1 MENNTQARKW
11 ALVIN
16 NPLEAGLDHAAI
28 REILYRFS
36 PTYFCMADEIATT
49 GTYHTHIFLFS
60 PSPMRFSTVKNRFA
74 TAHIEKAYG
83 SAKTNRAYI
92 LKEGR
97 WADTDKAETS
107 VPGTF
112 EEWGDLPAEK
122 EEEAPE
128 MFKLIQDLRAGKS
141 VMEIIEDNPKLAFRI
156 REIET
161 LRQAILEEKYSAENR
176 ALEVTY
182 LYGAS
187 GTGKTRGIFETH
199 DRKSI
204 CRITDYGGRNGV
216 RFDAYHCQDVL
227 VLEEFHSQIPIS
239 AMLNYLDI
247 YPLTLPARYTDRI
260 ACYTKVYITS
270 NIPLEEQYRDIQRY
284 QMETWRAFLRRVQN
298 VIEYL
303 PDGSTVQH
311 KKGAFPMTQNEKF
324 QIQRRNTLRNLW
336 QKLSGTPEFPVKLVL
351 AALYL
356 MGAAYVCVKQ
366 AAWRTLAGNIPL
378 LSPLLKAAM
387 EHALTAYLLAGAAT
401 LPVLLLYPFGRRAA
415 KDQLQCIGL
424 VNHAGMPPDLLRKR
438 RDKDNARVT
447 VWEFRNQSIPLQE
460 WEKKRL
466 AIETALGITI
476 VKLTYAKGK
485 SRVLVYAVPAG
496 DDLPEVLKWK
506 DSYLSLDSFVLVLG
520 ESYTGPVTVNLTH
533 IPHILLGGSTGSG
546 KSVLLKLLLMQALR
560 KGAEVYIAD
569 FKGGVDFPKVWH
581 EKCRMCFTEE
591 DLCDTLDR
599 LVEELE
605 RRKSALKALGCPNI
619 DAYNEIAERPLQ
631 RLIFACDE
639 VAEVLDKTGR
649 SKEDKELLA
658 QIENRLSTI
667 ARLGRAFGIHLI
679 LATQRPDANI
689 IPGQIKNNMDFRVC
703 GRADSV
709 LSQII
714 LDNTSA
720 AEQIPKDARGRFITG
735 DGIVFQGYLFDEGQ
749 L

>member
-1 MENNTQARKW
+1 
-11 ALVIN
+11 
-16 NPLEAGLDHAAI
+16 
-28 REILYRFS
+28 
-36 PTYFCMADEIATT
+36 
-49 GTYHTHIFLFS
+49 
-60 PSPMRFSTVKNRFA
+60 
-74 TAHIEKAYG
+74 
-83 SAKTNRAYI
+83 
-92 LKEGR
+92 
-97 WADTDKAETS
+97 
-107 VPGTF
+107 
-112 EEWGDLPAEK
+112 
-122 EEEAPE
+122 
-128 MFKLIQDLRAGKS
+128 
-141 VMEIIEDNPKLAFRI
+141 
-156 REIET
+156 
-161 LRQAILEEKYSAENR
+161 
-176 ALEVTY
+176 
-182 LYGAS
+182 
-187 GTGKTRGIFETH
+187 
-199 DRKSI
+199 
-204 CRITDYGGRNGV
+204 
-216 RFDAYHCQDVL
+216 
-227 VLEEFHSQIPIS
+227 
-239 AMLNYLDI
+239 
-247 YPLTLPARYTDRI
+247 
-260 ACYTKVYITS
+260 
-270 NIPLEEQYRDIQRY
+270 
-284 QMETWRAFLRRVQN
+284 
-298 VIEYL
+298 
-303 PDGSTVQH
+303 
-311 KKGAFPMTQNEKF
+311 MTQNEKF

-336 QKLSGTPEFPVKLVL
+336 QKLSGTPDFPVKLVL

-438 RDKDNARVT
+438 RDKDNVRVT

-546 KSVLLKLLLMQALR
+546 KSVLLKLLIMQALR

-581 EKCRMCFTEE
+581 EKCRMCFAEE
-591 DLCDTLDR
+591 DLCNILDR

>member
-1 MENNTQARKW
+1 
-11 ALVIN
+11 
-16 NPLEAGLDHAAI
+16 
-28 REILYRFS
+28 
-36 PTYFCMADEIATT
+36 
-49 GTYHTHIFLFS
+49 
-60 PSPMRFSTVKNRFA
+60 
-74 TAHIEKAYG
+74 
-83 SAKTNRAYI
+83 
-92 LKEGR
+92 
-97 WADTDKAETS
+97 
-107 VPGTF
+107 
-112 EEWGDLPAEK
+112 
-122 EEEAPE
+122 
-128 MFKLIQDLRAGKS
+128 
-141 VMEIIEDNPKLAFRI
+141 
-156 REIET
+156 
-161 LRQAILEEKYSAENR
+161 
-176 ALEVTY
+176 
-182 LYGAS
+182 
-187 GTGKTRGIFETH
+187 
-199 DRKSI
+199 
-204 CRITDYGGRNGV
+204 
-216 RFDAYHCQDVL
+216 
-227 VLEEFHSQIPIS
+227 
-239 AMLNYLDI
+239 
-247 YPLTLPARYTDRI
+247 
-260 ACYTKVYITS
+260 
-270 NIPLEEQYRDIQRY
+270 
-284 QMETWRAFLRRVQN
+284 
-298 VIEYL
+298 
-303 PDGSTVQH
+303 
-311 KKGAFPMTQNEKF
+311 MTQNEKF

-485 SRVLVYAVPAG
+485 SRVLVYAVPSG

>member
-1 MENNTQARKW
+1 
-11 ALVIN
+11 
-16 NPLEAGLDHAAI
+16 
-28 REILYRFS
+28 
-36 PTYFCMADEIATT
+36 
-49 GTYHTHIFLFS
+49 
-60 PSPMRFSTVKNRFA
+60 
-74 TAHIEKAYG
+74 
-83 SAKTNRAYI
+83 
-92 LKEGR
+92 
-97 WADTDKAETS
+97 
-107 VPGTF
+107 
-112 EEWGDLPAEK
+112 
-122 EEEAPE
+122 
-128 MFKLIQDLRAGKS
+128 
-141 VMEIIEDNPKLAFRI
+141 
-156 REIET
+156 
-161 LRQAILEEKYSAENR
+161 
-176 ALEVTY
+176 
-182 LYGAS
+182 
-187 GTGKTRGIFETH
+187 
-199 DRKSI
+199 
-204 CRITDYGGRNGV
+204 
-216 RFDAYHCQDVL
+216 
-227 VLEEFHSQIPIS
+227 
-239 AMLNYLDI
+239 
-247 YPLTLPARYTDRI
+247 
-260 ACYTKVYITS
+260 
-270 NIPLEEQYRDIQRY
+270 
-284 QMETWRAFLRRVQN
+284 
-298 VIEYL
+298 
-303 PDGSTVQH
+303 
-311 KKGAFPMTQNEKF
+311 
-324 QIQRRNTLRNLW
+324 
-336 QKLSGTPEFPVKLVL
+336 
-351 AALYL
+351 

-438 RDKDNARVT
+438 RDKDNVRVT

-631 RLIFACDE
+631 RLIYACDE

-735 DGIVFQGYLFDEGQ
+735 DGTVFQGYLFDEEQ
-749 L
+749 I

>member
-1 MENNTQARKW
+1 
-11 ALVIN
+11 
-16 NPLEAGLDHAAI
+16 
-28 REILYRFS
+28 
-36 PTYFCMADEIATT
+36 
-49 GTYHTHIFLFS
+49 
-60 PSPMRFSTVKNRFA
+60 
-74 TAHIEKAYG
+74 
-83 SAKTNRAYI
+83 
-92 LKEGR
+92 
-97 WADTDKAETS
+97 
-107 VPGTF
+107 
-112 EEWGDLPAEK
+112 
-122 EEEAPE
+122 
-128 MFKLIQDLRAGKS
+128 
-141 VMEIIEDNPKLAFRI
+141 
-156 REIET
+156 
-161 LRQAILEEKYSAENR
+161 
-176 ALEVTY
+176 
-182 LYGAS
+182 
-187 GTGKTRGIFETH
+187 
-199 DRKSI
+199 
-204 CRITDYGGRNGV
+204 
-216 RFDAYHCQDVL
+216 
-227 VLEEFHSQIPIS
+227 
-239 AMLNYLDI
+239 
-247 YPLTLPARYTDRI
+247 
-260 ACYTKVYITS
+260 
-270 NIPLEEQYRDIQRY
+270 
-284 QMETWRAFLRRVQN
+284 
-298 VIEYL
+298 
-303 PDGSTVQH
+303 
-311 KKGAFPMTQNEKF
+311 MTQNEKF

-336 QKLSGTPEFPVKLVL
+336 QKLSGTPDFPVKLVL

-460 WEKKRL
+460 WEKKRP
-466 AIETALGITI
+466 AIETALGLII
-476 VKLTYAKGK
+476 VKLAYAKGK

-496 DDLPEVLKWK
+496 DDLPEKLEWK
-506 DSYLSLDSFVLVLG
+506 DSYLSPDSFVLTLG
-520 ESYTGPVTVNLTH
+520 KGYTGPVTVNLAY

-546 KSVLLKLLLMQALR
+546 KSVLLKLLIMQALR

-591 DLCDTLDR
+591 DLCNILDR

-605 RRKSALKALGCPNI
+605 HRKSASKAIGCPNI
-619 DAYNEIAERPLQ
+619 HAYIEIAERPLQ

-639 VAEVLDKTGR
+639 VAEMLDKTGADSER
-649 SKEDKELLA
+649 KKLLS
-658 QIENRLSTI
+658 QIESMLSTI
-667 ARLGRAFGIHLI
+667 ARQGRAFGIHLI
-679 LATQRPDANI
+679 LAMQRPDATI
-689 IPGQIKNNMDFRVC
+689 IPGQIRNNMDSRVC

-735 DGIVFQGYLFDEGQ
+735 DGTVFQGYLFDEEQ

>member
-1 MENNTQARKW
+1 
-11 ALVIN
+11 
-16 NPLEAGLDHAAI
+16 
-28 REILYRFS
+28 
-36 PTYFCMADEIATT
+36 
-49 GTYHTHIFLFS
+49 
-60 PSPMRFSTVKNRFA
+60 
-74 TAHIEKAYG
+74 
-83 SAKTNRAYI
+83 
-92 LKEGR
+92 
-97 WADTDKAETS
+97 
-107 VPGTF
+107 
-112 EEWGDLPAEK
+112 
-122 EEEAPE
+122 
-128 MFKLIQDLRAGKS
+128 
-141 VMEIIEDNPKLAFRI
+141 
-156 REIET
+156 
-161 LRQAILEEKYSAENR
+161 
-176 ALEVTY
+176 
-182 LYGAS
+182 
-187 GTGKTRGIFETH
+187 
-199 DRKSI
+199 
-204 CRITDYGGRNGV
+204 
-216 RFDAYHCQDVL
+216 
-227 VLEEFHSQIPIS
+227 
-239 AMLNYLDI
+239 
-247 YPLTLPARYTDRI
+247 
-260 ACYTKVYITS
+260 
-270 NIPLEEQYRDIQRY
+270 
-284 QMETWRAFLRRVQN
+284 
-298 VIEYL
+298 
-303 PDGSTVQH
+303 
-311 KKGAFPMTQNEKF
+311 MTQNEKF

-336 QKLSGTPEFPVKLVL
+336 QKLSGTPDFPVKLVL

-387 EHALTAYLLAGAAT
+387 EHALTAYLLAGAAV
-401 LPVLLLYPFGRRAA
+401 LLALLLYPFGRRAA

-424 VNHAGMPPDLLRKR
+424 VNHVGVPPDLLRKR
-438 RDKDNARVT
+438 RDKDNPRVT

-496 DDLPEVLKWK
+496 DDLPEKLEWK
-506 DSYLSLDSFVLVLG
+506 DSYLSPDSFVLTLG
-520 ESYTGPVTVNLTH
+520 KSYTGPVTVNLAH

-546 KSVLLKLLLMQALR
+546 KSVLLKLLLMQTLR

-591 DLCDTLDR
+591 ELLYTLSQ
-599 LVEELE
+599 LVAILE
-605 RRKSALKALGCPNI
+605 YRKKAFKELGCPNI
-619 DAYNEIAERPLQ
+619 DAYNATTENDLP

-649 SKEDKELLA
+649 SKENKEPLA

-689 IPGQIKNNMDFRVC
+689 LPGQIKNNMDFRVC

-735 DGIVFQGYLFDEGQ
+735 DGTVFQAYLFDEEQ